1 MAQLNH
7 GVQPLSVNITTPIDG
22 SAARAVSLAD
32 VARLVS
38 GDVPTVIVDPAD
50 HMLVA
55 ANVAA
60 EQMLHIGPGRPLALD
75 PSMPAWPA
83 IKAASSRSAETRGGR
98 ETLLLWTPAGPQPLP
113 VRLEPVPFA
122 DRMLVRIELA
132 PAPQAETRP
141 SAPLPS
147 TNDLATLREI
157 ARRIRAG
164 TAGRADAAPPLA
176 QLRPPAQLELPPPL
190 DFRQTAP
197 SGSAIDE
204 PAAGTEAP
212 AADPGLARLAHELRT
227 PLSAIVSLAEV
238 MRDEQFGPIGNSRY
252 RTYAADIHDSAQHTL
267 EVVMAMLGGSAHAA
281 GGQDDVARTR
291 IECDRLDL
299 NALGR
304 SAISAMQ
311 PIAARGRITLATEAA
326 DGLPMLF
333 ADRRAVRQIILNL
346 LSNALR
352 HTPENGR
359 ITLSTGRR
367 DDGSVVLAI
376 ADTGSG
382 MRPAD
387 IARALAQPRDRPLP
401 ARLRIAGERVGSGIG
416 LPLVRELVEAHG
428 GNLSI
433 ESTVRQGHAG
443 HHCIPFGPD
452 VVSLSIAGLAGLPV
466 ERARIEQP
474 LAFASSASGA
484 VIVMG
489 AADVQRQMPR
499 RRRQRPGGERKRR
512 ERRQSADCHDPQSAH
527 PTYPSASNFD
537 RTSSGGTVEVRA
549 T

>member
-75 PSMPAWPA
+75 PSMPAWPS
-83 IKAASSRSAETRGGR
+83 IKAAISRSAEARGGR

-132 PAPQAETRP
+132 PAPKAETRP

-164 TAGRADAAPPLA
+164 TTGRTEPAPPVA
-176 QLRPPAQLELPPPL
+176 QSRPPVQLELPPPL

-267 EVVMAMLGGSAHAA
+267 EVVMAMLGGGAHAVS
-281 GGQDDVARTR
+281 GQVDVARTL

-311 PIAARGRITLATEAA
+311 PIAARGGVTLVTEAA

-382 MRPAD
+382 MQPAD

-428 GNLSI
+428 GTLSI
-433 ESTVRQGHAG
+433 ESTVGKGTR
-443 HHCIPFGPD
+443 
-452 VVSLSIAGLAGLPV
+452 VTIA
-466 ERARIEQP
+466 
-474 LAFASSASGA
+474 F
-484 VIVMG
+484 
-489 AADVQRQMPR
+489 
-499 RRRQRPGGERKRR
+499 
-512 ERRQSADCHDPQSAH
+512 
-527 PTYPSASNFD
+527 PSD
-537 RTSSGGTVEVRA
+537 RTL
-549 T
+549 